1 MKIRAYVRMDEVNK
15 VHFYKD
21 FEVVDFV
28 PEVGDPCFGEEIKE
42 ITPVQLD
49 VEQGKDEVYTYDYFK
64 IITTMNKEFDKANN
78 VYCERWYAVK
88 KPMLRVELHY
98 WKEGSGYSHSETFD
112 EVLVGF
118 TAEQYVNE
126 YDGNLL
132 DDDEYDAINV
142 ELYDNDNNL
151 ISEYWLSK

>member
-1 MKIRAYVRMDEVNK
+1 MNKIRAYVRMDEVNK
-15 VHFYKD
+15 VHYYKD
-21 FEVVDFV
+21 FEVINFT

-42 ITPVQLD
+42 IIPVQLD
-49 VEQGKDEVYTYDYFK
+49 VEQGRDEVYEYDYFK
-64 IITTMNKEFDKANN
+64 IITTMNKEFDKANDA
-78 VYCERWYAVK
+78 YCESWYAVK

-112 EVLVGF
+112 EVPVGF

-126 YDGNLL
+126 CDENLL
-132 DDDEYDAINV
+132 DDEYDAINV